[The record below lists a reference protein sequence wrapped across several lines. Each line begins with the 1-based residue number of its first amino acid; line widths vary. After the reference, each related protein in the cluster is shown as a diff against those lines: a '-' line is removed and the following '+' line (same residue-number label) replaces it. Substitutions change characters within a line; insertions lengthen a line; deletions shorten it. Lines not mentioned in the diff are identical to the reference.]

1 MTLTFYIFYQFI
13 GASMGTSD
21 LKIPP
26 AGDSGGRGGSGA
38 HPARACC
45 VVVEYVAGG
54 TLKKFLIKKYRSKLP
69 IKDVIQLAL
78 DLARG

>member
-1 MTLTFYIFYQFI
+1 MTLLQFI

-21 LKIPP
+21 LKIPLSN
-26 AGDSGGRGGSGA
+26 DSGGRGNAA

-54 TLKKFLIKKYRSKLP
+54 TLKKFLIRKYRSKLP